1 MKRLSSHLVGI
12 DQGSEILFS
21 DFETGGVMWTGSD
34 YRECRVPVKFSE
46 KYDQMPTV
54 QVSIAMFDIG
64 HTSNQRADITAE
76 NITESGFEIVF
87 RTWSDTKI
95 ARIRANWMSI
105 GALAHVDDWNLY

>member
-1 MKRLSSHLVGI
+1 MKRLSSHLVGV
-12 DQGSEILFS
+12 DQGSEVLFS

-34 YRECRVPVKFSE
+34 YRECRVAVNFSD
-46 KYDQMPTV
+46 KYAAIPTV

-64 HTSNQRADITAE
+64 HTSNQRADIAAE

-95 ARIRANWMSI
+95 ARIRASWMAI
-105 GALAHVDDWNLY
+105 GPLPHVDEWKLY